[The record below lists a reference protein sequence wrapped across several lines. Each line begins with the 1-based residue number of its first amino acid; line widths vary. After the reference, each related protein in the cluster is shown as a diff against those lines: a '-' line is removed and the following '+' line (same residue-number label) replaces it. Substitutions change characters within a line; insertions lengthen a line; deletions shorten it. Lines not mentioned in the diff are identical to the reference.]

1 MRVLSDTK
9 EGSID
14 DGGCEKE
21 AYRRSKQ
28 PTMAKICY
36 VVQLQRKHSYQ
47 NPIQLGFPL
56 MGLIL
61 ELEKMCY
68 GKFALGGI
76 QVLRHHVFGFFR
88 PTHLFDDL
96 QYCKSSKIAIF

>member
-1 MRVLSDTK
+1 MISNFDEYAKKCALEFHLACNFISIFLISQVEMRVLSDTK

-68 GKFALGGI
+68 GKYAL
-76 QVLRHHVFGFFR
+76 V
-88 PTHLFDDL
+88 
-96 QYCKSSKIAIF
+96 

>member
-36 VVQLQRKHSYQ
+36 VVQLQRKDSYQ
-47 NPIQLGFPL
+47 NPIQLKVAFIQKAWMNLSFPQTDKPHYFP
-56 MGLIL
+56 
-61 ELEKMCY
+61 ELE
-68 GKFALGGI
+68 F
-76 QVLRHHVFGFFR
+76 
-88 PTHLFDDL
+88 
-96 QYCKSSKIAIF
+96 